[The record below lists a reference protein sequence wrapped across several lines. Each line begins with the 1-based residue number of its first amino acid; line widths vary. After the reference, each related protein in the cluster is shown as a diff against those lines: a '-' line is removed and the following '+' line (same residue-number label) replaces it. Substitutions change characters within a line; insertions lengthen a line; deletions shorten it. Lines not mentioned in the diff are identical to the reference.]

1 MMSVL
6 GLNPIISE
14 GASVLV
20 FSFFKNM
27 WSTYLFN
34 FLLMKLFFYVR
45 IDVYFLFSISFIS
58 LIT

>member
-27 WSTYLFN
+27 WYTYLFN
-34 FLLMKLFFYVR
+34 FLLMK
-45 IDVYFLFSISFIS
+45 
-58 LIT
+58 